1 MQLHIIIIIFL
12 TNDSVGVDDIVYSL
26 YNDNEGLPNTV
37 SLFYF
42 KEMNF

>member
-1 MQLHIIIIIFL
+1 MDEL
-12 TNDSVGVDDIVYSL
+12 YMSL

-42 KEMNF
+42 TQNEL

>member
-1 MQLHIIIIIFL
+1 MIL
-12 TNDSVGVDDIVYSL
+12 YMSL

-42 KEMNF
+42 TQNELQLIKYNR

>member
-1 MQLHIIIIIFL
+1 MIL
-12 TNDSVGVDDIVYSL
+12 YMSL

-42 KEMNF
+42 TQNEL